1 MPTTDQKADLLFK
14 KYLGVGS
21 VGTSSAY
28 YNESKTGRTAVSPT
42 QLWTNWDSIPGTAAN
57 VPGIVTQ
64 SIDLQLQV
72 IPGVSN
78 TNAFYHVDLK
88 DAVPFNFDS
97 TGASYVP
104 ILKKSFDNSVIPTG
118 QNDWVVDIEAG
129 MVTFYAGL
137 PTNVNAS
144 YPPKITFWKY
154 IGGKG
159 YPAASATASYIA
171 NIDGGYF

>member
-28 YNESKTGRTAVSPT
+28 YNEAYLGRTTVSPN
-42 QLWTNWDSIPGTAAN
+42 QLWTNWDSIPGTAAV

-64 SIDLQLQV
+64 SVDLLLQV

-78 TNAFYHVDLK
+78 TNAFYHESLK
-88 DAVPFNFDS
+88 DAIPFNFDPV
-97 TGASYVP
+97 GASYVP
-104 ILKKSFDNSVIPTG
+104 TLKKSFDNSVIPTG

-129 MVTFYAGL
+129 LVTFYAGL
-137 PTNVNAS
+137 PTNVNS
-144 YPPKITFWKY
+144 SNPPKITFWKY

-159 YPAASATASYIA
+159 YPLTSPTASYIA

>member
-28 YNESKTGRTAVSPT
+28 YNESHLGRTSVSPN
-42 QLWTNWDSIPGTAAN
+42 QLWTNWDQIPGTAAN
-57 VPGIVTQ
+57 VSGVVSQ
-64 SIDLQLQV
+64 SVDLLLQS

-78 TNAFYHVDLK
+78 TFAFYHPDLK
-88 DAVPFNFDS
+88 DAIPFNFDPV
-97 TGASYVP
+97 GATYVP
-104 ILKKSFDNSVIPTG
+104 TLKKSYDNSVIAAG
-118 QNDWVVDIEAG
+118 LNDWVVDIEAG
-129 MVTFYAGL
+129 MVTFYSGL
-137 PTNVNAS
+137 PANVNS
-144 YPPKITFWKY
+144 TYPPKITFWKY

-159 YPAASATASYIA
+159 FPAESGTASYIA

>member
-21 VGTSSAY
+21 VGTSSAF
-28 YNESKTGRTAVSPT
+28 YNESHLGRAAVYPN
-42 QLWTNWDSIPGTAAN
+42 QLWTRWSDIPATATYTAG
-57 VPGIVTQ
+57 VVSQ
-64 SIDLQLQV
+64 SVDLQLAS

-78 TNAFYHVDLK
+78 TNAFYHADLM
-88 DAVPFNFDS
+88 DAVPFNFDPV
-97 TGASYVP
+97 GATYVP
-104 ILKKSFDNSVIPTG
+104 TLKKSFDNSVIAAG
-118 QNDWVVDIEAG
+118 LNDWVVDTEAG

-137 PTNVNAS
+137 PTNVNAT

-159 YPAASATASYIA
+159 GVASASYVA
-171 NIDGGYF
+171 NIDGGTF

>member
-21 VGTSSAY
+21 VGTSSAF
-28 YNESKTGRTAVSPT
+28 YNEGHPGRTSVSPN

-64 SIDLQLQV
+64 SIDLQLEV
-72 IPGVSN
+72 IAGVSN
-78 TNAFYHVDLK
+78 TNAFYSALLK
-88 DAVPFNFDS
+88 DAIPFNFDS
-97 TGASYVP
+97 VGATYAP
-104 ILKKSFDNSVIPTG
+104 TLKKSYDNSVIASG
-118 QNDWVVDIEAG
+118 LNDWVVDVEAG

-137 PTNVNAS
+137 PTNVNS
-144 YPPKITFWKY
+144 TYPPKISFWRY

-159 YPAASATASYIA
+159 FPASSGTASYIA